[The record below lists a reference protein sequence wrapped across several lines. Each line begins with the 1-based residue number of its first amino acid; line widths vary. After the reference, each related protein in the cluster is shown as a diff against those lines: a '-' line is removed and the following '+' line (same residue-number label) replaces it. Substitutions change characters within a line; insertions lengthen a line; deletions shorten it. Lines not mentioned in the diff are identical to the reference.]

1 MIIERKLLFSFKG
14 CFCNDINIFLLL
26 GWFALLLSSCLAISN
41 TALSGVDEGTGMVG
55 QQWLG
60 GDLIL
65 WGFIAP
71 VLEAILGSLTWRLVD
86 SCFALTSALQPWP
99 FHVG

>member
-1 MIIERKLLFSFKG
+1 M
-14 CFCNDINIFLLL
+14 FCNDLNIFLLL

-71 VLEAILGSLTWRLVD
+71 VLEAILGSPTWRLVE
-86 SCFALTSALQPWP
+86 SCFALASALQPWP